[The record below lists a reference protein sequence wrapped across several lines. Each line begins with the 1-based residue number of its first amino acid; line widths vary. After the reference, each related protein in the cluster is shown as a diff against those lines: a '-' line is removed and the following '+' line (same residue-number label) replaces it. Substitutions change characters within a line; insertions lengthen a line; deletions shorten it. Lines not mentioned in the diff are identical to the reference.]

1 MSIVPEKT
9 NSRGNRQKGYMLLA
23 VMLLVT
29 MMLLAL
35 TIVLPRVTQQIKREK
50 EDELVHRGKEYAMAI
65 KRYYHSK
72 ASNGNYPTSLDQLDG
87 TNNLRFLRK
96 RFKDPMTVD
105 GEWRL
110 IHLGEAEIK
119 FTAPTGGVP
128 PGGTGPIGSLQT
140 TPLGGSP
147 SPTPSPS
154 PGAPGPGGTATN
166 PPSAGGQLGALATT
180 TNPAQGA
187 GFIIGVASKSKETS
201 IKEFNGSNQYDQW
214 LFVFDPRLECQQP
227 AGATPPVGAPATPAA
242 GAPATPA
249 SPCQGNGITI
259 ASPRSA
265 SAPPGNPPGPSPSV
279 SRTPVLPNPSPTQP
293 QQNPQ

>member
-1 MSIVPEKT
+1 LI
-9 NSRGNRQKGYMLLA
+9 
-23 VMLLVT
+23 T

-35 TIVLPRVTQQIKREK
+35 TIVLPRVTQQIKRDK

-119 FTAPTGGVP
+119 FTAPTGGIP
-128 PGGTGPIGSLQT
+128 PGGPIGSLQT
-140 TPLGGSP
+140 TPLGV

-166 PPSAGGQLGALATT
+166 PPSTGGQLGALATT

-187 GFIIGVASKSKETS
+187 GFIIGV
-201 IKEFNGSNQYDQW
+201 
-214 LFVFDPRLECQQP
+214 
-227 AGATPPVGAPATPAA
+227 
-242 GAPATPA
+242 
-249 SPCQGNGITI
+249 
-259 ASPRSA
+259 
-265 SAPPGNPPGPSPSV
+265 
-279 SRTPVLPNPSPTQP
+279 
-293 QQNPQ
+293 

>member
-1 MSIVPEKT
+1 MSIVPAKT
-9 NSRGNRQKGYMLLA
+9 NSRGNRQRGYMLLA

-35 TIVLPRVTQQIKREK
+35 TVVLPRVTQQIKRDK

-72 ASNGNYPTSLDQLDG
+72 AVSNGNYPTSLDQLDG

-128 PGGTGPIGSLQT
+128 PGGPIGSLQT
-140 TPLGGSP
+140 TPMAGSP
-147 SPTPSPS
+147 SPTPTLS

-166 PPSAGGQLGALATT
+166 PPSTGGQLGALATT

-201 IKEFNGSNQYDQW
+201 IKEFNGSNQYDEW
-214 LFVFDPRLECQQP
+214 LFVFDPRLQCRQP
-227 AGATPPVGAPATPAA
+227 AGATPPVGAPATPPA

-265 SAPPGNPPGPSPSV
+265 SAPQGNPPGPSPSV
-279 SRTPVLPNPSPTQP
+279 SPTPVLPNPSPTQQ

>member
-1 MSIVPEKT
+1 MNIVKAKT
-9 NSRGNRQKGYMLLA
+9 TTHGNRQRGYMLLA
-23 VMLLVT
+23 VMLLIT

-35 TIVLPRVTQQIKREK
+35 TIVLPRITQQIKRDK

-72 ASNGNYPTSLDQLDG
+72 AVSNGNYPTSLDQLDG

-110 IHLGEAEIK
+110 IHLGEAEIN
-119 FTAPTGGVP
+119 FTGPTGGVP
-128 PGGTGPIGSLQT
+128 PGGTGPIGGLQT
-140 TPLGGSP
+140 TPLGGS
-147 SPTPSPS
+147 PSPS

-166 PPSAGGQLGALATT
+166 PPSTGGQLGALATT

-227 AGATPPVGAPATPAA
+227 AGATPPVGAPATAA

-259 ASPRSA
+259 ASPRSG
-265 SAPPGNPPGPSPSV
+265 SAPPGNPPGRSPSV
-279 SRTPVLPNPSPTQP
+279 SPTPVQPNPSSTQP
-293 QQNPQ
+293 QPNPQ

>member
-1 MSIVPEKT
+1 MNIVKAKT
-9 NSRGNRQKGYMLLA
+9 TTHGNRQRGYMLLA
-23 VMLLVT
+23 VMLLIT

-72 ASNGNYPTSLDQLDG
+72 VSNGNYPTSLDQLDG

-105 GEWRL
+105 GEWKL

-119 FTAPTGGVP
+119 FTGPTGGVP
-128 PGGTGPIGSLQT
+128 PGGPIGSLQT
-140 TPLGGSP
+140 TPMAGSP
-147 SPTPSPS
+147 SFTPTTS

-166 PPSAGGQLGALATT
+166 PPSTGGQLGALATT
-180 TNPAQGA
+180 TNPTQGA

-201 IKEFNGSNQYDQW
+201 IKEFNGSNQYDEW
-214 LFVFDPRLECQQP
+214 LFVFDPRLECRQP
-227 AGATPPVGAPATPAA
+227 AGVTPPVGAPVTSAA
-242 GAPATPA
+242 GATTTPA

-265 SAPPGNPPGPSPSV
+265 STPPGNPPGPSPSV
-279 SRTPVLPNPSPTQP
+279 SPTPVLPNPSPSPT
-293 QQNPQ
+293 QQNPL